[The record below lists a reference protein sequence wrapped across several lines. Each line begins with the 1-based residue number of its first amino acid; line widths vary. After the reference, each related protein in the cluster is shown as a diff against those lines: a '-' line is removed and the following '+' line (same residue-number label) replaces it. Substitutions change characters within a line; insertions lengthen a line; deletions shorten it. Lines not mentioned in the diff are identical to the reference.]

1 MRKIAVIPARYDS
14 TRLPGKP
21 LLDIAGKPMIQHVYE
36 RVLQANLDDVIIAC
50 DDTRVFE
57 AVKEF
62 NANVIMT
69 RRDHLNGSSRIAE
82 VLQEVETDIVINVQG
97 DEPLINPEA
106 INQLVDL
113 LNDSR
118 CLCATLKSE
127 IIDVNEI
134 NDPNTV
140 KVITDINDNA
150 IYFSRFGIPYL
161 RNNLNVKYYK
171 HIGIYG
177 YKKDFLMK
185 YVKMDPS
192 MLEISESLEQLRI
205 LENGFDIKV
214 LETEFDFIGVDT
226 YEDLEKVR
234 NLLL

>member
-21 LLDIAGKPMIQHVYE
+21 LLDIAGRPMIQHVYE
-36 RVLQANLDDVIIAC
+36 RVLQANLDEVIIAC
-50 DDTRVFE
+50 DDIRVFE
-57 AVKEF
+57 AVKKF

-69 RRDHLNGSSRIAE
+69 RKDHLNGSSRIAE
-82 VLQEVETDIVINVQG
+82 VLNEIETDIVINVQC
-97 DEPLINPEA
+97 DEPLINPIA
-106 INQLVDL
+106 INQLVNL
-113 LNDSR
+113 LNDPE
-118 CLCATLKSE
+118 CLCATLKSL
-127 IIDVNEI
+127 IIDINEI

-140 KVITDINDNA
+140 KVITDINNNA
-150 IYFSRFGIPYL
+150 IYFSRFGIPYV
-161 RNNLNVKYYK
+161 RNNVNIKYFK

-185 YVKMDPS
+185 YVKMKPS

-205 LENGFDIKV
+205 LENGYDIKV
-214 LETEFDFIGVDT
+214 LETDFDFISVDT

-234 NLLL
+234 KILL